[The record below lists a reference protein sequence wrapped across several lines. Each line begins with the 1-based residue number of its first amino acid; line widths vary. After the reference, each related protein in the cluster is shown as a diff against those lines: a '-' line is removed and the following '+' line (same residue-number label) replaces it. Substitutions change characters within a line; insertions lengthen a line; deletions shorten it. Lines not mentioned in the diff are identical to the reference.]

1 MLKKIIKAS
10 VCALSLAVVSQVHA
24 AFPDKPI
31 RLIVP
36 SSPGSA
42 FDGLA
47 RVLEPELSKYFKQ
60 SVVVHNLAGASNMTG
75 TREVVKSA
83 PDGHTVG
90 LVSSTH
96 AINPY
101 MHAKMPYDALKDI
114 TPITNLVVT
123 PLIVTVPANSP
134 YKTLADLVADAKANP
149 DKINYGSAG
158 VGNSLHLAT
167 VLLENAAGIKM
178 THAPYK
184 GGNLIVNDLIAGHLQ
199 MATMAIPSVLEQ
211 IKAGNLR
218 ALATTTSKRL
228 KSLPDVPS
236 VAESYPGFDYATW
249 IALIGP
255 AGMSDQV
262 RDQWNKAIADTM
274 NKPEVQ
280 QKLAAL
286 GLVINTSTP
295 QELAKH
301 IQKDLDENKKL
312 FEQINA
318 SQK

>member
-1 MLKKIIKAS
+1 MFKQFLKVS
-10 VCALSLAVVSQVHA
+10 VCALSMVVASQTFA
-24 AFPDKPI
+24 AFPEKPI
-31 RLIVP
+31 RMIVP

-42 FDGLA
+42 FDSLA

-60 SVVVHNLAGASNMTG
+60 PVVVHNLAGASNMTG

-83 PDGHTVG
+83 PDGYTVG
-90 LVSSTH
+90 LISSTH

-101 MHAKMPYDALKDI
+101 MHAKMPYDAIKDI

-134 YKTLADLVADAKANP
+134 YKTLADLVADAKAHP
-149 DKINYGSAG
+149 DTINYGSAG

-178 THAPYK
+178 MHAPYK

-228 KSLPDVPS
+228 KALPDVPS
-236 VAESYPGFDYATW
+236 VAESYSGFDYATW
-249 IALIGP
+249 LALIGP
-255 AGMSDQV
+255 AGISDEV
-262 RDQWNKAIADTM
+262 RDQWNQAIQEAM
-274 NKPEVQ
+274 SKPEVQ
-280 QKLAAL
+280 EKLAAL

-295 QELAKH
+295 DELAKH

-318 SQK
+318 GSK